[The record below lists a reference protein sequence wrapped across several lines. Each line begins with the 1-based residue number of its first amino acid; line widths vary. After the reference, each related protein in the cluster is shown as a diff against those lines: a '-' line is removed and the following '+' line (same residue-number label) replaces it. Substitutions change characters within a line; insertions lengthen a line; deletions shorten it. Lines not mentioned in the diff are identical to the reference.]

1 VREATLNSEHRAAI
15 ERLYREEGDRIWRA
29 VLFWA
34 GDREAASDAV
44 AEAFAQALRRGEAI
58 RDPRA
63 WVWRASFR
71 IAAGELKRRRRFE
84 PLQEASYDDPL
95 PGPMWAV
102 LKRLTTKQRASV
114 VLRYYAGYP
123 LADIARMIDST
134 PAAVAVHLHRARARI
149 REAIAD
155 EESS

>member
-1 VREATLNSEHRAAI
+1 LNSSGHRAAI
-15 ERLYREEGDRIWRA
+15 ERLYREEGDRVWRA

-34 GDREAASDAV
+34 GDRETANDAV
-44 AEAFAQALRRGEAI
+44 AEAFAQALHRGEAI

-71 IAAGELKRRRRFE
+71 IAAGELKLRRRLE

-95 PGPMWAV
+95 PGPIWTV
-102 LKRLTTKQRASV
+102 LKRLTPKQRASV

-123 LADIARMIDST
+123 LADIARLIDST
-134 PAAVAVHLHRARARI
+134 PAAVAVHLHRARTRI

-155 EESS
+155 EEAS

>member
-1 VREATLNSEHRAAI
+1 MTSGHRAAI

-34 GDREAASDAV
+34 GDRETASDAV
-44 AEAFAQALRRGEAI
+44 AEAFAQALHRGEAI

-71 IAAGELKRRRRFE
+71 IAAGELKLRRRFE
-84 PLQEASYDDPL
+84 PLRDSPYEDVL
-95 PGPMWAV
+95 PGPMSSV
-102 LKRLTTKQRASV
+102 LKRLTPKQRASV

-134 PAAVAVHLHRARARI
+134 PAAVAVHLHRARKLI
-149 REAIAD
+149 GEAMAD
-155 EESS
+155 EEAS

>member
-1 VREATLNSEHRAAI
+1 VNSGHRVAI
-15 ERLYREEGDRIWRA
+15 ERLYRKEGDRIWRA

-34 GDREAASDAV
+34 GDRETASDAV
-44 AEAFAQALRRGEAI
+44 AEAFAQALHRGEAI

-71 IAAGELKRRRRFE
+71 IAAGELKR
-84 PLQEASYDDPL
+84 
-95 PGPMWAV
+95 
-102 LKRLTTKQRASV
+102 LTPKQRASV

-134 PAAVAVHLHRARARI
+134 PAAVAVHLHRARTRI

-155 EESS
+155 EEAS